1 MKEYSLL
8 LICMLICITLF
19 GCKGNNTENTTV
31 KFSKPA
37 SASTAVEITE
47 EVKTTLTTTT
57 EKITKEKITKNESSK
72 EKNTTV
78 KKEKTSAEKTSVKQ
92 STAKCTEKKISQTT
106 VKTDTLDT
114 TVPITTQQTTTDSTP
129 EIFNCY
135 FSIECTK
142 ILSNFDN
149 LKSGH
154 AEYLPDNAVFLDNYC
169 CEVKNGETVFDALEQ
184 VCKEN
189 NIKLTTKSDMY
200 GKYIIGF
207 NNIDEKDCG
216 ANSGWTYTVNGAYPP
231 KSCDKY
237 KLSQNDTVVFL
248 YTCS

>member
-1 MKEYSLL
+1 
-8 LICMLICITLF
+8 MLICITLF
-19 GCKGNNTENTTV
+19 GCKGNNVENTTV
-31 KFSKPA
+31 KYTKPA
-37 SASTAVEITE
+37 STSAAVEKTE

-57 EKITKEKITKNESSK
+57 KKITNSKTDK

-78 KKEKTSAEKTSVKQ
+78 KKEKTSAEKTSDKKTSAKKTSVKQ
-92 STAKCTEKKISQTT
+92 STAKNTEEKTSQTT
-106 VKTDTLDT
+106 IKADTPDT
-114 TVPITTQQTTTDSTP
+114 TVPITTQQTTTDSNP

-142 ILSNFDN
+142 ILSNLDN
-149 LKSGH
+149 LKAGH
-154 AEYLPDNAVFLDNYC
+154 AEYLPDNAVILNNYC

-184 VCKEN
+184 VCEKN

-207 NNIDEKDCG
+207 NNIDEKDCC